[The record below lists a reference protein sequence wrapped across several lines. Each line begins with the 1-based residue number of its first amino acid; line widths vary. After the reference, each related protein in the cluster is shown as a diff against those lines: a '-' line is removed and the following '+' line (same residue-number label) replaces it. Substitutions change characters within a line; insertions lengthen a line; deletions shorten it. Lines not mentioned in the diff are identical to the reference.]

1 MNFLILLGIIFCTL
15 SSIVLGFT
23 RTASPASMRISNK
36 WMTASMN
43 SLNEKTNSVT
53 GNGGQIDLLFDS
65 ECPICMMEVNF
76 LKKRDIEN
84 KIKFTDLQSPD
95 YNPVDHGN
103 VKFSE
108 GMRKLRAVLPDGKVV
123 IGVEVFRQTY
133 EAIGLGWVFELTKLP
148 VLGQIADF
156 VYDVWAE
163 NRLRLTGRSELAD
176 ELRQRAEDLAEA
188 GEVSCDSDAC
198 GIDYG
203 GLDDP
208 DTVQKPT
215 NSSLTSS

>member
-1 MNFLILLGIIFCTL
+1 MNFLLLIGVIFCLL

-23 RTASPASMRISNK
+23 RTASPALLRIPNK
-36 WMTASMN
+36 WVTMSMSSLDEKMT
-43 SLNEKTNSVT
+43 SVA
-53 GNGGQIDLLFDS
+53 GKGGQIDLLFDS

-95 YNPVDHGN
+95 YNPADHGN
-103 VKFSE
+103 VKFAD

-148 VLGQIADF
+148 VLGQVADF

-163 NRLRLTGRSELAD
+163 NRLRLTGRGELAD
-176 ELRQRAEDLAEA
+176 ELKQRVEELAEA

-208 DTVQKPT
+208 DVVQMPT
-215 NSSLTSS
+215 NSSLASG